1 MPRWRRV
8 LLKLLRAGAIGTAL
22 FAAAVLGI
30 EVWKHGGDVT
40 AIHTGFAMLVG
51 VILLAGLWLSRAIG
65 RELAAFP
72 PEHGS

>member
-1 MPRWRRV
+1 MSRWRHILLRV
-8 LLKLLRAGAIGTAL
+8 LRTGAIATAI

-40 AIHTGFAMLVG
+40 AIHPGFAMLVG
-51 VILLAGLWLSRAIG
+51 VVLVAGLWLARSIG
-65 RELAAFP
+65 REMAAYP

>member
-1 MPRWRRV
+1 MPPLRHV
-8 LLKLLRAGAIGTAL
+8 LLRVLRAGAIGTAV

-40 AIHTGFAMLVG
+40 AIHPGFAMLVII
-51 VILLAGLWLSRAIG
+51 ILVAGLWLARSIG
-65 RELAAFP
+65 REMAAYP